1 MDPNQLRYTEDHEW
15 IGEEDGMYVAGIT
28 EFAQDQ
34 LGDITYVELP
44 EVGRQVQQGDELAV
58 VESVKAASDI
68 YAPVAGAVAAVNEAL
83 EDAPETVNRDP
94 YGGGWFFKLKN
105 IDAAQLE
112 SLMDAAAYEEF
123 LKNQED

>member
-1 MDPNQLRYTEDHEW
+1 MDPKQLRYTEDHEW